1 MNIRQ
6 LLTKA
11 RQSLTDSP
19 TAQLDTE
26 VLLSHVLSFSRAG
39 LYANSGTDVPAAKL
53 DEFLQLVKRRQ
64 QGEPIAYI
72 TGQREFWSLA
82 LKVTPD
88 VLIPRPET
96 ELLVE
101 AALARIPAD
110 AQWRIV
116 DLGTGSGAIAI
127 ALASERILC
136 EVHATEISAA
146 ALAVARENAEALI
159 PGRIQFHQGTWLSP
173 LQGPFQFIVSN
184 PPYVEMG
191 DPHLQQGD
199 VRHEPVTAL
208 SPGHDGL
215 AAIRH
220 IAADSLP
227 LLASRGW
234 LAFEHGYDQGDTAR
248 EIMEQLKYSDIET
261 LNDLAGL
268 ERVTLGRKP

>member
-11 RQSLTDSP
+11 RQALEGSP
-19 TAQLDTE
+19 TTQLDTE
-26 VLLSHVLSFSRAG
+26 VLLGHVLSFSRAR
-39 LYANSGTDVPAAKL
+39 LYANFGTDVPAEKL
-53 DEFLQLVKRRQ
+53 DVFLQLLERRQ
-64 QGEPIAYI
+64 QGEPIAYL
-72 TGQREFWSLA
+72 TGQREFWSMT

-101 AALARIPAD
+101 TALARIPAD

-127 ALASERILC
+127 AIAGMRKLC

-146 ALAVARENAEALI
+146 ALAVAMENAETII
-159 PGRIQFHQGTWLSP
+159 PGRIRFHHGSWLSP
-173 LQGPFQFIVSN
+173 LQGLFQLIVSN

-199 VRHEPVTAL
+199 VRFEPVAAL
-208 SPGHDGL
+208 SPGDDGL
-215 AAIRH
+215 AAIRQ
-220 IAADSLP
+220 IAGESLP
-227 LLASRGW
+227 FLKSQGW
-234 LAFEHGYDQGDTAR
+234 LALEHGFDQAEAVR
-248 EIMEQLKYSDIET
+248 KIMEGLGYCAIET
-261 LNDLAGL
+261 LTDLAAI